1 MFRYRRPQA
10 CVTQSPLVATFN
22 MDPTHTSALSAL
34 GVPFVG
40 ALTSIAGTWLTR
52 QDQDRRELLGRH
64 YADRE
69 ALCTGFISETS
80 RVAFDVSP
88 TRVNRVYN
96 LVPLHSFYGRRRF
109 GSCETVLASA
119 EKVVKHAIA
128 EYARPTM
135 AAAAI
140 QAMLFGPKGLEPPQP
155 LADFGRVY
163 REELRVLSE
172 SASVGSHKHRTDKK
186 RPPMAVKATISAVYT
201 P

>member
-1 MFRYRRPQA
+1 
-10 CVTQSPLVATFN
+10 
-22 MDPTHTSALSAL
+22 MDPTHISALSAL
-34 GVPFVG
+34 GVSLVG

-52 QDQDRRELLGRH
+52 QHQDRREPLGRH

-69 ALCTGFISETS
+69 ALYSGFISETS

-88 TRVNRVYN
+88 TRVSRVDN
-96 LVPLHSFYGRRRF
+96 LVPLHSFYGRIRF

-135 AAAAI
+135 AAEAI

-155 LADFGRVY
+155 LADLSRFC
-163 REELRVLSE
+163 REELRVFSE
-172 SASVGSHKHRTDKK
+172 SGSVGWHKHRTDKK
-186 RPPMAVKATISAVYT
+186 RPRMAVKATIGAVHT

>member
-1 MFRYRRPQA
+1 
-10 CVTQSPLVATFN
+10 
-22 MDPTHTSALSAL
+22 
-34 GVPFVG
+34 VG

-52 QDQDRRELLGRH
+52 QHQDRREPLGRH

-69 ALCTGFISETS
+69 TLYTGFISETS
-80 RVAFDVSP
+80 RVAFDALP
-88 TRVNRVYN
+88 TRVNWVDN
-96 LVPLHSFYGRRRF
+96 LVPLHSFYGRRCF

-119 EKVVKHAIA
+119 EKVVKDAIA
-128 EYARPTM
+128 EDARPTM

-140 QAMLFGPKGLEPPQP
+140 QAMLVGPKGLEPPQP

-172 SASVGSHKHRTDKK
+172 SASVGWHKHRTDKK
-186 RPPMAVKATISAVYT
+186 RPPMAVKATISAVHT